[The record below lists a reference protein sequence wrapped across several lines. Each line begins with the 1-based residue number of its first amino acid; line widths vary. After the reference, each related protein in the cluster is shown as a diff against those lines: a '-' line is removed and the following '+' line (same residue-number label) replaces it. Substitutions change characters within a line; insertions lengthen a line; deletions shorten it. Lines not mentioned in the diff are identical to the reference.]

1 MPISVYWYKDK
12 SSIKSLCMTIFLCQD
27 YSFLL
32 CNHTSSDKTRIV
44 YWHQYIEENKILE
57 QNQMPNIV
65 YVLCAILFGM
75 RCAFADSVSK
85 HTLHVW
91 QGRRVFRLLRV
102 QSGSKITEDGEAR
115 RNILENTFEA
125 ALLRVDS
132 AVHLRY
138 DSGNREPC
146 F

>member
-1 MPISVYWYKDK
+1 
-12 SSIKSLCMTIFLCQD
+12 MTIFLCQD

-32 CNHTSSDKTRIV
+32 CCHTSSDKTRIV

-65 YVLCAILFGM
+65 YVLCAILFRMWCTYVDG
-75 RCAFADSVSK
+75 VSK
-85 HTLHVW
+85 HTLHVR

-102 QSGSKITEDGEAR
+102 QSGSKITEDGEAG

-132 AVHLRY
+132 TVHLRR
-138 DSGNREPC
+138 SL
-146 F
+146 